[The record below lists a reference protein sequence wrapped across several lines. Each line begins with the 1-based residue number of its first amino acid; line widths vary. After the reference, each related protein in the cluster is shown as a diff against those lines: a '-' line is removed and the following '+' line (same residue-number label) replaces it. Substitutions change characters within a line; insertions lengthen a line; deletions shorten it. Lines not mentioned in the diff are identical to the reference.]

1 MWKILVVDDNQA
13 NRQLLVEVL
22 SDHAQCDTAAN
33 GREAF
38 DMYRAGLTKKKPY
51 ELILLD
57 IAMPEVDGLA
67 FLEMVRDLEA
77 SHGVEIGD
85 GVPII
90 MVTAFDQPFMR
101 AFNLGCD
108 DYILKPVD
116 PDQLVNKIKMKLAG
130 RK

>member
-1 MWKILVVDDNQA
+1 MWKIMVVDDNAA
-13 NRQLLVEVL
+13 NRELLVEVVAEVA
-22 SDHAQCDTAAN
+22 DCVVAGN

-38 DMYRAGLTKKKPY
+38 EHYKKALAGKHPFD
-51 ELILLD
+51 LILLD

-67 FLEMVRDLEA
+67 FLEMVRKFEA
-77 SHGVEIGD
+77 DTDVELGQ

-108 DYILKPVD
+108 DYILKPID
-116 PDQLVNKIKMKLAG
+116 ADQLLGKIKMKLAG
-130 RK
+130 KK